1 MRKKERK
8 KKEIGGDISTNGGQQ
23 LRQKTLKRKNMRK
36 ISNPERGT
44 IAKEPEK
51 RKRRRKVSGKLKKAR
66 NPKNNC
72 DKRTE
77 KGNRDERKKTNMKD

>member
-1 MRKKERK
+1 MRKKEK
-8 KKEIGGDISTNGGQQ
+8 EEIGRDISTNGGQQ
-23 LRQKTLKRKNMRK
+23 LRQKALKRKNMRK

-44 IAKEPEK
+44 TAKEPEK

-66 NPKNNC
+66 NPRNNC

-77 KGNRDERKKTNMKD
+77 KENRDERKKTNMED